1 MLQFRRACST
11 LVIRS
16 KAGACAG
23 TRLVTYPANSLADDL
38 ESEKLQDLKSPVC
51 SYNEWDPLEEV
62 IVGRVEGTSVSSSQP
77 NHFPI
82 TLGLGKQPS
91 IYQSV
96 SQSFSQSVGRSVG
109 RWVGRW
115 VRRLLSFVTDYYKH

>member
-38 ESEKLQDLKSPVC
+38 ESEKPQDLKSPVC

-62 IVGRVEGTSVSSSQP
+62 IVGRVEGKSVSSSQP
-77 NHFPI
+77 NHFSI

-96 SQSFSQSVGRSVG
+96 SQSVIQSVSRSVSRSVGRSVG
-109 RWVGRW
+109 QEIAFLCY
-115 VRRLLSFVTDYYKH
+115 RLL